1 VLSIRDLHGGYGK
14 KPVLHGISLDVP
26 RGEIVTLLGANG
38 AGKSTLLKTIV
49 GLLPRNA
56 GTIELDGVP
65 LANAT
70 PDRALKAGVALVA
83 EQRELFREMSVKD
96 NLRLGAFL
104 RVGRPEIER
113 DMERLLGLF
122 PILRARSAQPARSLS
137 GGEQQMLAIARALM
151 GRPTVLLLDEPS
163 LGLAPRIVEE
173 IFEIIAGIRSAGTA
187 ILLVEQNAALG
198 LDVAKYGY
206 VLDLGKITLEG
217 DAETLKRSFAVTTHY
232 I

>member
-163 LGLAPRIVEE
+163 LGLAPKIVEE

-187 ILLVEQNAALG
+187 ILLVEQNAALA